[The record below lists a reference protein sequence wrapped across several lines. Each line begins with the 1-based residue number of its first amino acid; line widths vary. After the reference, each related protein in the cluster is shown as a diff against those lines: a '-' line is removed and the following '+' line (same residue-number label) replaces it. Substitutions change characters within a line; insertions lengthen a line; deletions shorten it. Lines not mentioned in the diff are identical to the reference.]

1 MGISYEDRKRELF
14 LSMRYMERM
23 HDLWRQYEQIYR
35 NGATWDFFT
44 RTGFDKEI
52 VTVNYAYSNARTLLA
67 LLLPPKMRIV
77 VKAKHPGKA
86 KKAQVVEK
94 VLQFLWEKM
103 DVEDE
108 YGRLL
113 LDAIVFSD
121 GFWKTGF
128 GSLYG
133 DPEEDAPPK
142 DPIEARM
149 REILSLKP
157 IYPDEEPYRKGEGGL
172 AVETMDNVFS
182 AMPWLNRLAPYDL
195 FPDYCADKIRD
206 GRFIVHRYT
215 RTLDDAKRDPTL
227 ERRNQLRATG
237 MLQMNGDGLRW
248 NVYRSSPRSGRVIEG
263 AIFDADMK
271 GGYNA
276 EIVDFY
282 EFWDKRTRKAYT
294 ITEGASGYH
303 KMREWYPEIWG
314 FPIGHMQLNLS
325 PGDLFGIGEVGPI
338 AGQQLELNRMRIF
351 AMLHWKMACL
361 GRVLANRD
369 AAPDQQTYQ
378 KIVNP
383 DILSVVEVNDKDGFT
398 VLQLPPLNPEI
409 YALEDRMVRDIR
421 NVGAAGESQRG
432 QITGATASE
441 VDIVQQNFDLITEI
455 RRKRVRKGARQGL
468 EMLFELWRDRITQGQ
483 LTRIAGPEAAAIIVA
498 NEENE
503 GPGDYDIDIVAE
515 ESLEANLAVRRKQLV
530 EFTNLSAELVL
541 KIAAPINIMP
551 LYRHCLET
559 FDIPDRETIA
569 PEETV
574 ALVGQQALQRALM
587 ASGGGA
593 PPGGDG
599 APAGGGPPQN
609 GGNGKAATPFG
620 QSGGLLPPGEL
631 NAPFPTRGEE
641 MAGAQGAVTRKRGRF

>member
-1 MGISYEDRKRELF
+1 MPITFEDRKRDLF
-14 LSMRYMERM
+14 LSMRFMERM

-35 NGATWDFFT
+35 NGATWDFLT

-67 LLLPPKMRIV
+67 LLLPPKMRII

-86 KKAQVVEK
+86 KKAAVVEK
-94 VLQFLWEKM
+94 ILNFLWEKM
-103 DVEDE
+103 EVEDE

-121 GFWKTGF
+121 GFWKMGF

-133 DPEEDAPPK
+133 DPEDDAPPK

-157 IYPDEEPYRKGEGGL
+157 TYPDEEPYRKGQGGL
-172 AVETMDNVFS
+172 AVETDDNVFS
-182 AMPWLNRLAPYDL
+182 AMPWLQRLAPYDL
-195 FPDYCADKIRD
+195 FPDFCADKIRD
-206 GRFIVHRYT
+206 GRFLIHRYS

-248 NVYRSSPRSGRVIEG
+248 NVFRSSPRSGRVIEG

-271 GGYNA
+271 GGYQS

-294 ITEGASGYH
+294 ISEGASGYH
-303 KMREWYPEIWG
+303 KIRDWYPELWG

-338 AGQQLELNRMRIF
+338 AGQQLELNRMRMF

-361 GRVLANRD
+361 GRVLADRD

-383 DILSVVEVNDKDGFT
+383 DILSVIEVNDSKGFT
-398 VLQLPPLNPEI
+398 VLQLPQLNPEI

-432 QITGATASE
+432 SITGASATE
-441 VDIVQQNFDLITEI
+441 VDVVQQNFDLITEI
-455 RRKRVRKGARQGL
+455 RRKRVRKAARQGL
-468 EMLFELWRDRITQGQ
+468 EALFELWRDRITQGQ
-483 LTRIAGPEAAAIIVA
+483 ITRIAGPDAWAIVVA
-498 NEENE
+498 SEKNE

-530 EFTNLSAELVL
+530 EFTNLSSELVL
-541 KIAAPINIMP
+541 KLRLPINIMP

-569 PEETV
+569 PEAMV
-574 ALVGQQALQRALM
+574 GLVGSQSLQMSLLA
-587 ASGGGA
+587 AGGATGQPGGA
-593 PPGGDG
+593 P
-599 APAGGGPPQN
+599 
-609 GGNGKAATPFG
+609 GGNGGEGGNGGPIAPFG
-620 QSGGLLPPGEL
+620 QTGGLLPPSEM

-641 MAGAQGAVTRKRGRF
+641 IAGAQGAVTRKRGRF